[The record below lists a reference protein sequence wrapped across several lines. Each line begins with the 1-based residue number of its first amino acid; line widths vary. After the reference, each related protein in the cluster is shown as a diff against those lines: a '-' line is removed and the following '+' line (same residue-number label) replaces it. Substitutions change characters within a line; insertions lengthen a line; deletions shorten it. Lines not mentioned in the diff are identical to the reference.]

1 MKFGENLKLI
11 RKQKNISQEYLA
23 EKLGVSR
30 QSVSKWETGENY
42 PSMQNIFCLCD
53 IFKCKVN
60 DIVHV
65 DFVDLDFLDEE
76 IKMKVVKLNQDEQ
89 KKVKLLSKIL
99 SMVGKIGSILAKVG
113 IGFVVLA
120 MIIIPL
126 LISSVDVKDN
136 ELVVSGEVIKITEIT
151 DGIRLSTKDDN
162 VIISDINNSDIEK
175 FKNAFNKYD
184 KTKLILLIEFS
195 FATLIVFLI
204 FLIKVLDHLE
214 RLFTNINDGDTPFTL
229 DNTIHIKK
237 MSYYMIA
244 CIVTSAIGSIIS
256 NISMAL
262 EDSLEFDMF
271 NIVEIIFLFA
281 LSYIFEY
288 GYHIQKDSKGRMYG
302 NENE

>member
-1 MKFGENLKLI
+1 MKFGDNLKLI

-120 MIIIPL
+120 MVIIPL

-175 FKNAFNKYD
+175 FKNAYNKYD
-184 KTKLILLIEFS
+184 KTKLILLIEIS

-204 FLIKVLDHLE
+204 FLIKVLDHLAG
-214 RLFTNINDGDTPFTL
+214 LFTNINDGDTPFTL
-229 DNTIHIKK
+229 DNTNHIKK

-244 CIVTSAIGSIIS
+244 CIITSAIGSII
-256 NISMAL
+256 
-262 EDSLEFDMF
+262 
-271 NIVEIIFLFA
+271 
-281 LSYIFEY
+281 
-288 GYHIQKDSKGRMYG
+288 
-302 NENE
+302 